1 MGNLMDLIFVV
12 IVFVVVIVIANG
24 VIITVKQRELTWNLQ
39 DPGVQKQEASNGS
52 LEAPHLDR

>member
-1 MGNLMDLIFVV
+1 MDLIFVV